1 VRSAVQRYREP
12 LAVAALIALPFIA
25 YVSHAKQGRSLNVAD
40 RVILTLSAPLQWG
53 LMSVVDGAQDA
64 WFSYLDLRG
73 VRDENLQLRREV
85 LSLRRDTASLGEMRL
100 ENQRLRRLLDYS
112 ETAGDI
118 KVATARVIGVGNDPK
133 MRTVR
138 IARGTDGG
146 VDKGMAVVTAEGT
159 VGRVERATAGYADVL
174 LLADP
179 SSALP
184 VLTQRTRA
192 RAVVRGTGA
201 DAPLRVEWLVRTED
215 VEEGDLIVTSGTAG
229 TAPRGLRVGRITNIR
244 RKPFGLFQQAD
255 LVPAVDFSRLEEVM
269 VVVQHGEGP
278 PNVGQR

>member
-1 VRSAVQRYREP
+1 
-12 LAVAALIALPFIA
+12 
-25 YVSHAKQGRSLNVAD
+25 
-40 RVILTLSAPLQWG
+40 
-53 LMSVVDGAQDA
+53 
-64 WFSYLDLRG
+64 
-73 VRDENLQLRREV
+73 
-85 LSLRRDTASLGEMRL
+85 
-100 ENQRLRRLLDYS
+100 
-112 ETAGDI
+112 
-118 KVATARVIGVGNDPK
+118 
-133 MRTVR
+133 
-138 IARGTDGG
+138 
-146 VDKGMAVVTAEGT
+146 
-159 VGRVERATAGYADVL
+159 
-174 LLADP
+174 
-179 SSALP
+179 

-229 TAPRGLRVGRITNIR
+229 TAPKGLRVGRITNIR